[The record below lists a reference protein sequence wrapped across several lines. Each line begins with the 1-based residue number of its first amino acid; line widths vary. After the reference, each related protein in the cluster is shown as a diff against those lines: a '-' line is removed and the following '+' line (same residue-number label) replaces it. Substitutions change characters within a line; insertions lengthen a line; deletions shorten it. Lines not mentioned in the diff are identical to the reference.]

1 MNSKTFCIVPWAHA
15 RIDPDGT
22 LIPCCKIARNFPTQN
37 INTIEDFD
45 HDWWNAQPLQQLRQ
59 DLAQGVKARHCETCW
74 KDEAAGKSSLRQE
87 YNKRLS
93 KHTDLRAIAKSTTY
107 IADRLPIGL
116 DLNLGNICNFKCV
129 MCGPGLSSRIQTE
142 RKQHDSEF
150 KELAFLQPMP
160 AFDFSWPE
168 KESFQTLF
176 KNIMPRVRILQLKGG
191 EPLLI
196 KDLISTIK
204 SVEDKNNSVIAITTN
219 GSVEFDDDFVK
230 QLSQFQRIWL
240 NVSVDGISEHGEYIR
255 YGSQWPKTL
264 DTITKL
270 SKLANCTFK
279 ISTVLQFYSSLT
291 FPDIANYAIVYG
303 LDVEIH
309 FCHEPTFLSIH
320 AMLPQHHA
328 ELLRF
333 INEKLEYHPDYSW
346 LNTVKG
352 FLESYEFD
360 PVLHQRCREYTTTLD
375 NIRQNALPGI
385 QALFNYE

>member
-1 MNSKTFCIVPWAHA
+1 MDSKTFCIVPWAHA

-37 INTIEDFD
+37 INAIEDFE
-45 HDWWNAQPLQQLRQ
+45 HDWWNAEPLQQLRQ
-59 DLAQGVKARHCETCW
+59 DLAQGVKTKHCDTCW

-93 KHTDLRAIAKSTTY
+93 KHTDLGAIAKSTTY

-160 AFDFSWPE
+160 AFDFSWPD

-176 KNIMPRVRILQLKGG
+176 KNIMPGVRILELKGG

-204 SVEDKNNSVIAITTN
+204 SVEDKKNSVIAITTN
-219 GSVEFDDDFVK
+219 GSVEFDDDFVE

-240 NVSVDGISEHGEYIR
+240 NVSVDG
-255 YGSQWPKTL
+255 T
-264 DTITKL
+264 
-270 SKLANCTFK
+270 CT
-279 ISTVLQFYSSLT
+279 
-291 FPDIANYAIVYG
+291 
-303 LDVEIH
+303 
-309 FCHEPTFLSIH
+309 SI
-320 AMLPQHHA
+320 
-328 ELLRF
+328 
-333 INEKLEYHPDYSW
+333 
-346 LNTVKG
+346 
-352 FLESYEFD
+352 
-360 PVLHQRCREYTTTLD
+360 
-375 NIRQNALPGI
+375 
-385 QALFNYE
+385 